1 MRTFGK
7 ILGIAVLVLL
17 VLLAG
22 GITATIGWRP
32 FIGPRSRPLTDR
44 NFEATPERLTR
55 GTYITEHLSGCMDCH
70 TPFET
75 PGNNAPRPK
84 GSGQVFP
91 LPGFPGTL
99 VAANLTSDLETGIGK
114 WTDDEIARAVREG
127 VDRNGHTLFPLMPY
141 PHFKHMSDEDIA
153 SVVVYLRALTPVR
166 NPLPV
171 SVVNFPLKY
180 LIQGVPEP
188 VTEPVHSDFSTP
200 VSRGKYLVD
209 VAACAD
215 CHTPHKR
222 GQGIPG
228 MYLAGGRVF
237 DEPDGKIV
245 SANITPDPTGIG
257 HYSEDTFLK
266 ALRTGYVGTRAL
278 NTLMPWQFYS
288 GLTEE
293 DLKAMYAYLKTV
305 QPVAHRVDN
314 HKAFTVCKKCGATH
328 GAGNEN

>member
-1 MRTFGK
+1 VKK
-7 ILGIAVLVLL
+7 IGIALL
-17 VLLAG
+17 VLLILLVG
-22 GITATIGWRP
+22 GISATIGWRP
-32 FIGPRSRPLTDR
+32 FVGPKTRPLTDR
-44 NFEATPERLTR
+44 KFEATPERLAR
-55 GTYITEHLSGCMDCH
+55 GTYIAEHLSGCMDCH

-75 PGNNAPRPK
+75 PGNSTPRPK

-99 VAANLTSDLETGIGK
+99 VAANLTPDPETGIGH

-141 PHFKHMSDEDIA
+141 PHFQHMSDDDIA

-180 LIQGVPEP
+180 LVQGVPQP
-188 VTEPVHSDFSTP
+188 VTEPVHSDLSTQ
-200 VSRGKYLVD
+200 VNRGKYLTEMAV
-209 VAACAD
+209 CSD
-215 CHTPHKR
+215 CHTPDKR
-222 GQGIPG
+222 GQPLPG

-245 SANITPDPTGIG
+245 SANITPDSTGIG
-257 HYSEDTFLK
+257 AYTEDTFLK
-266 ALRTGYVGTRAL
+266 ALRTGYVDTRQL
-278 NTLMPWQFYS
+278 NTLMPWQIYS

-293 DLKAMYAYLKTV
+293 DLKAIFAYLKTV
-305 QPVAHRVDN
+305 PPVIHHVTN
-314 HKAFTVCKKCGATH
+314 HKTATPCKKCGATH
-328 GAGNEN
+328 GAGDEN